1 MADESS
7 DEDVPL
13 SAMAKSAAGSRVKT
27 VSAKQRQADRMEEA
41 AEERQRQQDE
51 EEAEEEEEQQP
62 KKNDDDE
69 EEEEGSGEDEESGE
83 ESLFWDET
91 HKVAAPWASPRA
103 DLWLSLAPHSAT
115 LHLSRPRRT
124 TRTIWART
132 CSRWRRSAPS
142 GGSTGGGSI

>member
-51 EEAEEEEEQQP
+51 EEAEEEEEEPP
-62 KKNDDDE
+62 KKNDEDG
-69 EEEEGSGEDEESGE
+69 EEEGSGEDEESGE

-103 DLWLSLAPHSAT
+103 DLWLSLAP
-115 LHLSRPRRT
+115 LGDPPPLPPRT